1 MSFALAIIGC
11 IIVLGIG
18 VFFLGMSK
26 TLAQRAYDFSNVV
39 ELPVYLR
46 LFRVIGVVII
56 GLAAFFVYFLFF
68 T

>member
-11 IIVLGIG
+11 IIVLGLG
-18 VFFLGMSK
+18 VFFLALAK

-39 ELPVYLR
+39 EQSAYLR
-46 LFRVIGVVII
+46 LFRVVGVIVIA
-56 GLAAFFVYFLFF
+56 LAVFLIYFLFF